1 MGVTIKDVAK
11 AANVSPSTVSRV
23 VKDSPRI
30 SQETKKRV
38 RQAMREL
45 GYHPNA
51 MAQSLTSKNTGNIGI
66 MLPRPNDE
74 EFNHPF
80 FPEALRGISAVLR
93 THDRDILFSPA
104 GNEVEERRAL
114 QRMVLSGKVDGV
126 VLLSSRISDELI
138 TWLYSINFP
147 FVVIGNP
154 RPLGLERICWVDN
167 DNVEIGRMITQYLID
182 KGYED
187 IGIITGDLRFVVNI
201 DRLEGYKQA
210 MEAAGK
216 STNRAYMA
224 EADVWEDGGYN
235 AMLRILRNGKP
246 SAIVTVDDLF
256 AIGAIRACRDR
267 GYSIPYD
274 IGIIGVNNI
283 GVDQYLMPPLTS
295 VEIYAYELGKTA
307 AELLLK
313 RIEIGPEYSDYVI
326 IHGRL
331 VERSSC

>member
-1 MGVTIKDVAK
+1 
-11 AANVSPSTVSRV
+11 
-23 VKDSPRI
+23 
-30 SQETKKRV
+30 
-38 RQAMREL
+38 
-45 GYHPNA
+45 
-51 MAQSLTSKNTGNIGI
+51 
-66 MLPRPNDE
+66 
-74 EFNHPF
+74 
-80 FPEALRGISAVLR
+80 
-93 THDRDILFSPA
+93 
-104 GNEVEERRAL
+104 
-114 QRMVLSGKVDGV
+114 
-126 VLLSSRISDELI
+126 
-138 TWLYSINFP
+138 
-147 FVVIGNP
+147 
-154 RPLGLERICWVDN
+154 
-167 DNVEIGRMITQYLID
+167 
-182 KGYED
+182 
-187 IGIITGDLRFVVNI
+187 
-201 DRLEGYKQA
+201 

-313 RIEIGPEYSDYVI
+313 RIEIGPEYSDCVI

-331 VERSSC
+331 VERASC